1 MTKIPLRV
9 FALLLFAALAVP
21 AAAQGVYKWTDEK
34 GVVHFTDRPPARD
47 DAVEVPGVRARPSEE
62 ERRATTIEEVDGDAV
77 TAEMLQ
83 GLWCEYE
90 LTYSAEGSQVLPRR
104 IEWDF
109 YEGDE
114 LQHRDLESGR
124 RVDTTFSVDA
134 NVIVPASVVIG
145 QHLILDYRADG
156 MELGLADAIHRL
168 RRGGC

>member
-1 MTKIPLRV
+1 MTNKSLRASVLLSIAIVAAPL
-9 FALLLFAALAVP
+9 
-21 AAAQGVYKWTDEK
+21 AAQGVYKWTDEK
-34 GVVHFTDRPPARD
+34 GVVHFTDRPPDRD

-62 ERRATTIEEVDGDAV
+62 ERRAAAVADLDGDAV

-90 LTYSAEGSQVLPRR
+90 MTYSPEGSEVLPRR

-124 RVDTTFSVDA
+124 RVDTTFSVDI
-134 NVIVPASVVIG
+134 NVIVPASVIIG
-145 QHLILDYRADG
+145 QHRILDFSAAG
-156 MELGLADAIHRL
+156 MELGIADAIHRL